1 MAGGKF
7 TRRVNALQTS
17 ALQDAAQGSAEAD
30 APPEGA
36 PLGGTRAEAQ
46 QRLQVGL
53 AGLGSMVLLI
63 GLASALGNQADLN
76 EELAVP
82 EAAPTTE
89 PTEAPPQRDPLADAG
104 IVPEIPTE
112 PTPPSGEGQVS
123 DLPDRV
129 VEDAQAPTNAPQN

>member
-7 TRRVNALQTS
+7 TRRVNAVKAS
-17 ALQDAAQGSAEAD
+17 RQGSSEGET
-30 APPEGA
+30 PPEGA

-63 GLASALGNQADLN
+63 GLASALGNQADIN

-82 EAAPTTE
+82 DAAPTTE

-104 IVPEIPTE
+104 IVPEIPPE
-112 PTPPSGEGQVS
+112 PTPTPGEGQVE
-123 DLPDRV
+123 DLPDTA
-129 VEDAQAPTNAPQN
+129 VEDAQPRTNAPQN

>member
-1 MAGGKF
+1 MASGKF
-7 TRRVNALQTS
+7 TRRVREMQETS
-17 ALQDAAQGSAEAD
+17 EGE

-36 PLGGTRAEAQ
+36 LLGGTRAEAQ

-63 GLASALGNQADLN
+63 GLASALGNQADIN

-82 EAAPTTE
+82 DAAPTTE

-104 IVPEIPTE
+104 IVPEIPPE
-112 PTPPSGEGQVS
+112 PSPTPGEGQVE
-123 DLPDRV
+123 DLPSAV
-129 VEDAQAPTNAPQN
+129 VEDAQAPADAPRN

>member
-7 TRRVNALQTS
+7 TRRVNAIQATRS
-17 ALQDAAQGSAEAD
+17 GAAEGE

-63 GLASALGNQADLN
+63 GLAGILGNQADIN
-76 EELAVP
+76 DQLAVP

-89 PTEAPPQRDPLADAG
+89 PTEAAPQRDPLADAG
-104 IVPEIPTE
+104 IVPEIQPS
-112 PTPPSGEGQVS
+112 PTPTEGQVS
-123 DLPDRV
+123 DLPSPV
-129 VEDAQAPTNAPQN
+129 VEDSQGRTNAPQN